1 MNEYK
6 RFIKFLRPH
15 SGKLSLAVIFMALSS
30 LFDWVSL
37 AMIVPVSDKILNN
50 GKVVFPFKLP
60 GAIENIVSVINSM
73 PQAQL
78 LKWLILFIPVLFFLK
93 GLFNFIY
100 SYHMS
105 NIGQL
110 CVRDIRGR
118 LYEKLQG
125 MSLEYYTSRRS
136 GELISRITNDVK
148 LVENALSY
156 GTTDLVYQSFLVV
169 LFSFTIFFIHW
180 KLAIVSLLLI
190 PFIAFPIVKVGK
202 VLRKISRI
210 SQEKMADI
218 NSLLVETI
226 NGVRIVKAF
235 CMEPYEINK
244 FRTQNQSYYKLAMR
258 SIKRTLLLSPA
269 TEFIGVLSGV
279 FVLSWAG
286 KDVISGKLSFGVLGL
301 YLGSLFSLIRPFKK
315 LSQVNSINQQAL
327 AANERIYE
335 VLDAPITVK
344 EKESAGELKKISRVI
359 VFKNLNFR
367 YEELEI
373 LKDINFSVSAGEV
386 IAIVGPSGSGK
397 STLLDLLAR
406 FYDPQ
411 KGEILIDGVNIRDV
425 TLKSLRGQIGIVT
438 QETVLF
444 NDSVRANISYGHT
457 DIDIKLIE
465 EASRTANA
473 QGFISK
479 LPQGY
484 DTFIGDRGVKLSG
497 GERQRLAI
505 ARALLK
511 NPPILILDEATS
523 QLDTESERIVQDA
536 LNKLMRGRTVFM
548 IAHRL
553 STVRGAN
560 KIIVL
565 DKGRIVQMGSHQDL
579 ISAEGLYRRLWQM
592 QNLEEK

>member
-1 MNEYK
+1 MREYK
-6 RFIKFLRPH
+6 RFIKFLKPH

-60 GAIENIVSVINSM
+60 GTVENIVGVINSM

-78 LKWLILFIPVLFFLK
+78 LKWLIIFIPVLFFLK

-100 SYHMS
+100 SYYMS
-105 NIGQL
+105 DIGQL
-110 CVRDIRGR
+110 CVRDIRDR

-125 MSLEYYTSRRS
+125 MSLEYYTRRRS

-169 LFSFTIFFIHW
+169 LFSWTIFFIHW

-202 VLRKISRI
+202 VLRKISRT

-269 TEFIGVLSGV
+269 TEFIGILSGV

-411 KGEILIDGVNIRDV
+411 KGEILIDGLNIRDV

-457 DIDIKLIE
+457 DMDIKLIE

-473 QGFISK
+473 LDFISK

-565 DKGRIVQMGSHQDL
+565 DKGRIVQMGSHHDL

>member
-1 MNEYK
+1 M
-6 RFIKFLRPH
+6 
-15 SGKLSLAVIFMALSS
+15 
-30 LFDWVSL
+30 
-37 AMIVPVSDKILNN
+37 
-50 GKVVFPFKLP
+50 
-60 GAIENIVSVINSM
+60 
-73 PQAQL
+73 
-78 LKWLILFIPVLFFLK
+78 
-93 GLFNFIY
+93 
-100 SYHMS
+100 
-105 NIGQL
+105 
-110 CVRDIRGR
+110 
-118 LYEKLQG
+118 
-125 MSLEYYTSRRS
+125 
-136 GELISRITNDVK
+136 
-148 LVENALSY
+148 
-156 GTTDLVYQSFLVV
+156 
-169 LFSFTIFFIHW
+169 
-180 KLAIVSLLLI
+180 
-190 PFIAFPIVKVGK
+190 
-202 VLRKISRI
+202 
-210 SQEKMADI
+210 
-218 NSLLVETI
+218 
-226 NGVRIVKAF
+226 
-235 CMEPYEINK
+235 
-244 FRTQNQSYYKLAMR
+244 
-258 SIKRTLLLSPA
+258 
-269 TEFIGVLSGV
+269 
-279 FVLSWAG
+279 
-286 KDVISGKLSFGVLGL
+286 
-301 YLGSLFSLIRPFKK
+301 
-315 LSQVNSINQQAL
+315 
-327 AANERIYE
+327 
-335 VLDAPITVK
+335 
-344 EKESAGELKKISRVI
+344 
-359 VFKNLNFR
+359 NFR

-397 STLLDLLAR
+397 NILLDLLAR

-411 KGEILIDGVNIRDV
+411 KGEILIDGLNIRDV

-473 QGFISK
+473 QNFISK

>member
-1 MNEYK
+1 MREYK
-6 RFIKFLRPH
+6 RFIKFLKPH

-60 GAIENIVSVINSM
+60 GAIEDTVGLINSM
-73 PQAQL
+73 PQARL
-78 LKWLILFIPVLFFLK
+78 LKWLIIFIPVLFFLK

-118 LYEKLQG
+118 LYEKLQE
-125 MSLEYYTSRRS
+125 MSLEYYTRRRS

-202 VLRKISRI
+202 VLRKISRT

-269 TEFIGVLSGV
+269 TEFIGVVSGV

-411 KGEILIDGVNIRDV
+411 KGEILIDGLNIRDV

-444 NDSVRANISYGHT
+444 NDSVRANISYGHS
-457 DIDIKLIE
+457 DMDIKLIE

-473 QGFISK
+473 RDFILK

-565 DKGRIVQMGSHQDL
+565 DKGRIVQMGSHHDL

>member
-411 KGEILIDGVNIRDV
+411 KGEILIDGINIRDV
-425 TLKSLRGQIGIVT
+425 SLKSLRGQIGIVT

>member
-1 MNEYK
+1 MREYK
-6 RFIKFLRPH
+6 RFIKFLKPH

-60 GAIENIVSVINSM
+60 GAIEHIVSLINSM

-78 LKWLILFIPVLFFLK
+78 LKWLIVFIPVLFFLK

-118 LYEKLQG
+118 LYDKLQE
-125 MSLEYYTSRRS
+125 MSLEYYTRRRS

-202 VLRKISRI
+202 VLRKISRT

-244 FRTQNQSYYKLAMR
+244 FRTQNQSYYKLAMK

-411 KGEILIDGVNIRDV
+411 KGEILIDGLNIRDV

-473 QGFISK
+473 QNFISK